1 MTKKNSKYLI
11 FALLYIAYCI
21 LYIDRAAMNIA
32 ISSVARDFG
41 LNASQSGLVLS
52 AFYISYAFIQVPGGW
67 LSDKFG
73 SKIVVIISIVMWSI
87 FTMFT
92 GFSWSFTSLII
103 IRFMFGIGEG
113 PYTAASLSETS
124 EVFGYK
130 NRSKATS
137 SMLSSNY
144 VGSAIAP
151 VIVAPLIIAFGWR
164 LTFHVIGILG
174 IVFVIVYY
182 IVVRPIRKS
191 KIKSDSKKVS
201 KPFNLSNILTN
212 KMVWQFIIIT
222 LGISMVNKGL
232 DSWMPTY
239 LLKIRHIN
247 IKSISYL
254 VPLPFIAAGI
264 GAFSSGWIMD
274 KFFKNKEKLIIALSS
289 LLTMIFVFE
298 MYNAKSLTSV
308 IVFEVITYFFKS
320 ITFASTYALFSK
332 IITQDNYGSSIGLLN
347 FGGQLAGFISP
358 LAMGCL
364 VDMFNGSYNAAF
376 LFLVFSV
383 GIAFVASLTLNSN
396 EIRKKCENAEKFE
409 IEKV

>member
-1 MTKKNSKYLI
+1 MRKKQSKYLI
-11 FALLYIAYCI
+11 FILLYVAYCI
-21 LYIDRAAMNIA
+21 LYIDRSA
-32 ISSVARDFG
+32 ISIALTSMSRDFG
-41 LNASQSGLVLS
+41 LTSSQSGLVLS
-52 AFYISYAFIQVPGGW
+52 IFYFSYAFIQVPGGW

-73 SKIVVIISIVMWSI
+73 SKVIVIISILMWSI
-87 FTMFT
+87 FTMLT
-92 GFSWSFTSLII
+92 GFSWSFTSLLV

-124 EVFGYK
+124 EIFGYE

-151 VIVAPLIIAFGWR
+151 MIVAPLMIAFGWR

-174 IVFVIVYY
+174 IVFVVVYY
-182 IVVRPIRKS
+182 FVVRPIRKNKVENAS
-191 KIKSDSKKVS
+191 GKVSKKVNW
-201 KPFNLSNILTN
+201 KKILTS
-212 KMVWQFIIIT
+212 KMVWQFIIIA

-239 LLKIRHIN
+239 LLKVRHIN

-274 KFFKNKEKLIIALSS
+274 KFFKNREKLIIALSS
-289 LLTMIFVFE
+289 FLTTIFVFQ
-298 MYNAKSLTSV
+298 MYNAKTLTSV
-308 IVFEVITYFFKS
+308 IIFEVITYFFKS

-332 IITQDNYGSSIGLLN
+332 IISQDNYGSSMGLLN
-347 FGGQLAGFISP
+347 FGGQLAGFIAP

-383 GIAFVASLTLNSN
+383 GIAFVVSLTLNSN
-396 EIRKKCENAEKFE
+396 EIKKRASNMAKSEM
-409 IEKV
+409 KVA

>member
-144 VGSAIAP
+144 IGSAIAP

-174 IVFVIVYY
+174 IAFVIVYY
-182 IVVRPIRKS
+182 IVVRPIRKN

-201 KPFNLSNILTN
+201 KKFNLSNILTN

-274 KFFKNKEKLIIALSS
+274 RFFKNKEKLIIALSS

-308 IVFEVITYFFKS
+308 IIFEVIAYFFKS

-409 IEKV
+409 IETV

>member
-21 LYIDRAAMNIA
+21 LYVDRAAMNIA
-32 ISSVARDFG
+32 LTSIGKDFG

-73 SKIVVIISIVMWSI
+73 SKVVIIISILMWSV

-92 GFSWSFTSLII
+92 GFSWSFTSLLI

-124 EVFGYK
+124 EVFDYRD
-130 NRSKATS
+130 RSKATS

-151 VIVAPLIIAFGWR
+151 IIVAPLIIALGWR
-164 LTFHVIGILG
+164 ATFHIIGILG
-174 IVFVIVYY
+174 IAFVAIYY
-182 IVVRPIRKS
+182 LTVRPIRKS
-191 KIKSDSKKVS
+191 KVISDDKKINKKVDW
-201 KPFNLSNILTN
+201 KGILTS
-212 KMVWQFIIIT
+212 KMVWQFIIIA

-239 LLKIRHIN
+239 LLKVRDIN

-254 VPLPFIAAGI
+254 VPLPFIGAGI

-274 KFFKNKEKLIIALSS
+274 RFFKNKEKLIIALSS

-298 MYNAKSLTSV
+298 MYNAESLASV
-308 IVFEVITYFFKS
+308 IIFEVITYFFKS

-347 FGGQLAGFISP
+347 FGSQMAGFISP
-358 LAMGCL
+358 LAMGFL

-383 GIAFVASLTLNSN
+383 GVAFVVSLTLNSN
-396 EIRKKCENAEKFE
+396 EIRKKSKNAEKFE
-409 IEKV
+409 IETI